1 MSSHEPLGEKGERE
15 GKILLIIISC
25 DPDPDEH
32 FLIEQSGEGTAL
44 GPERHGSESQHWK

>member
-1 MSSHEPLGEKGERE
+1 MSSYEPLGEKGERE
-15 GKILLIIISC
+15 GKILSIISY

-32 FLIEQSGEGTAL
+32 FLIEQSGEDTAL